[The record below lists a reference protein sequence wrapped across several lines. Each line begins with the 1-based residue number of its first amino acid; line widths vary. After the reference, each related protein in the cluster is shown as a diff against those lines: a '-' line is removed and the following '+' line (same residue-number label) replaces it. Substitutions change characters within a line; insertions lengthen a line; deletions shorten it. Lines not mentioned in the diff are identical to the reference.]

1 MKTITLSDITQ
12 EDFDSAAETVV
23 SGIKAYNRKLDTRD
37 GTVLR
42 DLLVNPEAAIESVTS
57 GQIEEARRSS
67 SLIQLKESQDAGE
80 EIDQADVESILSN
93 FNLKPH
99 AGTRARGIIK
109 VVVSDGTVA
118 YAVPEGAVFS
128 TVDEK
133 QFSVDSQVVAM
144 PESMD
149 NPSVTPTTKLYEG
162 AAGYFFLV
170 PATAVEIGSAGNVQ
184 QGTSLTPESTLPS
197 FVMAEAYKDFCG
209 GSDVESLGSVIDS
222 IPSGLSIRGFVNKTA
237 VEGMMR
243 AEFDSGENPIVA
255 VSAVGYGNI
264 SQRRDKHNAFGVGV
278 GGRVDVYVRNF
289 TDIFTDS
296 ATIMGSRGQIPEDPQ
311 EGVKYYLDVPPGT
324 FPGACW
330 IKYVFDPFNVDTAED
345 KPASG
350 EVTESLDFTAYRTAD
365 VSGTW
370 HDFDR
375 SSADGEAR
383 EAFNTVWQGFRIV
396 LDNVPPDT
404 EDGGWSEEREFQVT
418 AYCMPQAAEI
428 QEYVDRDDV
437 RSVSTDVVARCPI
450 VCSVSVNAVV
460 RYDPKKPVEENGARY
475 AIRSYIN
482 NLGFV
487 GRLTRSEI
495 VQILKNLGAVSVEMP
510 DKDMLYGELHDAA
523 GVRHVLS
530 GDALDVTTIE
540 DGSAM
545 LSKDT
550 VVFCAEERNV
560 QIKFVP
566 NY

>member
-12 EDFDSAAETVV
+12 EDFDAASQTVI
-23 SGIKAYNRKLDTRD
+23 SGIKAYNARLDTRD

-57 GQIEEARRSS
+57 GQIEEARKSS
-67 SLIQLKESQDAGE
+67 SLVRLKEAQDAGE
-80 EIDQADVESILSN
+80 EIDQSDVESILSN
-93 FNLKPH
+93 FNIKPH
-99 AGTRARGIIK
+99 SGTNARGVMK

-118 YAVPEGAVFS
+118 YSVPQGAVFS
-128 TVDEK
+128 TVDELG
-133 QFSVDSQVVAM
+133 FSVDSQVVAA
-144 PESMD
+144 PETMD
-149 NPSVTPTTKLYEG
+149 SPSVTATAKLYEG
-162 AAGYFFLV
+162 AAGWFFLV
-170 PATAVEIGSAGNVQ
+170 PVTAVEIGSAGNIR
-184 QGTSLTPESTLPS
+184 QGTSLEPESALPS

-209 GSDVESLGSVIDS
+209 GSDVESLDAVIDS
-222 IPSGLSIRGFVNKTA
+222 IPSGLSIRGFVHKTA
-237 VEGMMR
+237 VEGMLR

-255 VSAVGYGNI
+255 VSAVGYGNA

-289 TDIFTDS
+289 TDIFTKS
-296 ATIMGSRGQIPEDPQ
+296 ATIRGRRRTMPADPQ
-311 EGVKYYLDVPPGT
+311 DGVGYSLEVPPGT

-330 IKYVFDPFNVDTAED
+330 IKYVFDPFSVGTSDGER
-345 KPASG
+345 SG
-350 EVTESLDFTAYRTAD
+350 DVAGSLDFTAYRTAD

-375 SSADGEAR
+375 TSASGEST
-383 EAFNTVWQGFRIV
+383 EAFNTIWQGFHID

-404 EDGGWSEEREFQVT
+404 EDGEWSEERDFQVT
-418 AYCMPQAAEI
+418 AYCMPQASEI

-437 RSVSTDVVARCPI
+437 RSISTDVVARCPI

-460 RYDPKKPVEENGARY
+460 RYDPKNPMEESGARY
-475 AIRSYIN
+475 AIRSYVN
-482 NLGFV
+482 GLGFV

-523 GVRHVLS
+523 GMRHVLS
-530 GDALDVTTIE
+530 GDALDVNTIE
-540 DGSAM
+540 DGSVM

-550 VVFCAEERNV
+550 VVFCAEEQNI